1 MTTREQVSQ
10 EMTLLAVTIGPEES
24 LHHAYQVMRRAG
36 VRHLPVL
43 NNSGA
48 VVGIL
53 SDRDILRQGCLLRN
67 SEEYLNSRQVS
78 EAMSAGVHTCRAGD
92 RLGDI
97 ADAMI
102 HHEIDGLPVVDQD
115 DRLVGII
122 TSTDLLRYLRRT
134 EGVIDEGAKLEP
146 RYSAG

>member
-1 MTTREQVSQ
+1 MTAHEQVSQ
-10 EMTLLAVTIGPEES
+10 EMTLLAITIGPEES
-24 LHHAYQVMRRAG
+24 LDHAYQIMRKAG

-43 NNSGA
+43 NDAGM

-53 SDRDILRQGCLLRN
+53 SDRDILRQGCLLHN
-67 SEEYLNSRQVS
+67 TEVYLNSRQVK
-78 EAMSAGVHTCRAGD
+78 EAMSAGVHTCRTGD

-97 ADAMI
+97 ADAMV
-102 HHEIDGLPVVDQD
+102 HHGIDGLPVVDQND
-115 DRLVGII
+115 HLVGII

-146 RYSAG
+146 RYSFG